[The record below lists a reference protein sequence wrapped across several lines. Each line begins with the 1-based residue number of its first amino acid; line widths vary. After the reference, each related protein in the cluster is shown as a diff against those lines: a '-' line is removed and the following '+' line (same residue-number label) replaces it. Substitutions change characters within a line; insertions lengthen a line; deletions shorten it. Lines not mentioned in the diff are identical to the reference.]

1 MTTPIQRRHG
11 MTDPGRRRRRGPGM
25 TGCCGCP
32 PCVCSSTTIVEAV
45 TREQVTYR
53 AFLAELL
60 LALNQASS
68 ATAPASAPPNPHRQP
83 THGQSGSRCS
93 NSSPDQLFI
102 GGFGHYLGGSD
113 RGRPNPWE
121 HAGLSKR

>member
-11 MTDPGRRRRRGPGM
+11 MTDQAADAAVDQACRMLRLPTGRLQFND
-25 TGCCGCP
+25 
-32 PCVCSSTTIVEAV
+32 IVEAV
-45 TREQVTYR
+45 TREQMTYR

-68 ATAPASAPPNPHRQP
+68 ATAPATAPPNPHRQP

-102 GGFGHYLGGSD
+102 GGFG
-113 RGRPNPWE
+113 
-121 HAGLSKR
+121 